1 LTYRK
6 YRYNPAMEPLDYYHL
21 HTFWTVAKLGSVVA
35 AGEKLLLAQ
44 PTVSGQLRQLEQA
57 IGQKLFE
64 RVGRGLALTATGQVV
79 FRYADEIFALGREML
94 DGLSGSPIGRSL
106 RLQVGVADVLPKAV
120 ALLLLRP
127 AMLLPEVRIVCH
139 EGKTEH
145 LLSELALHR
154 LDVVLADV
162 PLNPAIKVRAFSHLL
177 GESGVSIVGAAAV
190 AKAYRQDFPNSLDRA
205 PFFLPTESTM
215 LRRSLDQW
223 FDAQGIRPAIKAEFD
238 DSALMKFFGREGG
251 ALLPVPTVVEAEVCQ
266 QFSLQ
271 SIGIVQGIK
280 ERFYAISLERR
291 LKHPAVLA
299 ISEQARSRL
308 RLHS

>member
-1 LTYRK
+1 
-6 YRYNPAMEPLDYYHL
+6 
-21 HTFWTVAKLGSVVA
+21 
-35 AGEKLLLAQ
+35 
-44 PTVSGQLRQLEQA
+44 
-57 IGQKLFE
+57 
-64 RVGRGLALTATGQVV
+64 
-79 FRYADEIFALGREML
+79 
-94 DGLSGSPIGRSL
+94 
-106 RLQVGVADVLPKAV
+106 
-120 ALLLLRP
+120 
-127 AMLLPEVRIVCH
+127 
-139 EGKTEH
+139 
-145 LLSELALHR
+145 
-154 LDVVLADV
+154 
-162 PLNPAIKVRAFSHLL
+162 
-177 GESGVSIVGAAAV
+177 
-190 AKAYRQDFPNSLDRA
+190 
-205 PFFLPTESTM
+205 M